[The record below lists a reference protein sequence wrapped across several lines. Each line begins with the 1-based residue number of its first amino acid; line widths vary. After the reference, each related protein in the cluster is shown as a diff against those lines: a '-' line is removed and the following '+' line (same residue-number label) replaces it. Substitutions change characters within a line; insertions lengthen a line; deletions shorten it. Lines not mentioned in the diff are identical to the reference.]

1 MNLKII
7 LNKVIIK
14 LIKKQQQ
21 KIKLSFQEEIL
32 LIIKKGKKKIKL
44 IIRT

>member
-32 LIIKKGKKKIKL
+32 HKKKKGKKKIKL